1 MHYDP
6 RIDPK
11 PAPLKFNP
19 LNALVAP
26 RPIGWITTID
36 RQGRINLAPYSY
48 FNAFSSD
55 PPIVGFA
62 PNARLGGADSR
73 TNAKDTL
80 RNVREV
86 PEFTAS
92 IVSADLAV
100 QMNETSR
107 ELPYGE
113 SEFTAAGLTAMASVN
128 VRPPRVGEARAALE
142 CRVFDVITLPAA
154 RDGRTSHLVL
164 GEVIGVYIDD
174 ALITDG
180 RVDSIALAQVARL
193 GYNDYTNVAS
203 IYAMRRPD

>member
-6 RIDPK
+6 RIDLK
-11 PAPLKFNP
+11 PAPLRYNP

-36 RQGRINLAPYSY
+36 RDGRLNLAPFSY

-62 PNARLGGADSR
+62 PNAHANGG
-73 TNAKDTL
+73 NKDTL
-80 RNVREV
+80 RNVEAV

-92 IVSADLAV
+92 IVSADLARP
-100 QMNETSR
+100 MNETSR
-107 ELPYGE
+107 PLPYGE
-113 SEFTAAGLTAMASVN
+113 NELVAASLTAVASKY
-128 VRPPRVGEARAALE
+128 VRTPRVGEARAALE
-142 CRVFDVITLPAA
+142 CRVFEIITLPAGK
-154 RDGRTSHLVL
+154 DGRGSHLVL

-174 ALITDG
+174 ALIGSNG
-180 RVDSIALAQVARL
+180 RIDSIALGQVARL

-203 IYAMRRPD
+203 VYEMRRPD

>member
-6 RIDPK
+6 RIDLK
-11 PAPLKFNP
+11 PSPLKYNP

-26 RPIGWITTID
+26 RPIGWITTLD
-36 RQGRINLAPYSY
+36 GRGRINLAPFSY

-62 PNARLGGADSR
+62 PNAQPGGG
-73 TNAKDTL
+73 NEKDTL

-92 IVSADLAV
+92 IVSADLAKP
-100 QMNETSR
+100 MNETSR
-107 ELPYGE
+107 GLPYGE
-113 SEFTAAGLTAMASVN
+113 SELDAAGLTAAASRN

-142 CRVFDVITLPAA
+142 CRVFDVIALPAG
-154 RDGRTSHLVL
+154 RDGRSSHLVL

-174 ALITDG
+174 TLILANG
-180 RVDSIALAQVARL
+180 RVDSLALAQVARL
-193 GYNDYTNVAS
+193 GYNDYTNVAAL
-203 IYAMRRPD
+203 YEMRRPD